1 MGRQTE
7 QPGTCRSSMNYK
19 MGIVGM
25 IVTYGLD
32 STLENLVQKGGP
44 FIGSQRKRLLGLL
57 GVE

>member
-1 MGRQTE
+1 
-7 QPGTCRSSMNYK
+7 MNYK